1 MIMTKKLLAVIASN
15 KHSKHYERTAWEM
28 KIWFTKD

>member
-1 MIMTKKLLAVIASN
+1 MIMIKKLLAVIVSN
-15 KHSKHYERTAWEM
+15 EHLKHYERTVWEM

>member
-1 MIMTKKLLAVIASN
+1 MIMTKKFLVIIVLN
-15 KHSKHYERTAWEM
+15 EHLKHYERTVWEI

>member
-1 MIMTKKLLAVIASN
+1 MIMTKKFLVVIVSN
-15 KHSKHYERTAWEM
+15 EHLKHKKTVWEI